1 MRRRVNNFVTRM
13 CASFLSCLRVNF
25 VVAGGT
31 VASRRTK
38 GIDTPPPAGLTLV
51 NSLALLRLWPCRLQV
66 ITLR

>member
-1 MRRRVNNFVTRM
+1 MRRRISNFVIRI
-13 CASFLSCLRVNF
+13 CASFLSCLRMSF
-25 VVAGGT
+25 VVPGGT
-31 VASRRTK
+31 VASRRPK

>member
-38 GIDTPPPAGLTLV
+38 GIDTPPPAGQPLGY
-51 NSLALLRLWPCRLQV
+51 LLEA
-66 ITLR
+66 